1 MITLRGHKTI
11 MYNSSCVK
19 YTVLTPIKIF
29 QISKA
34 TEVFELLKLVLGTLL
49 SSRAASNIIR
59 KKTEFKWN
67 EF

>member
-11 MYNSSCVK
+11 MYNNSCVK

-34 TEVFELLKLVLGTLL
+34 IEVFELLKLVLGTLL
-49 SSRAASNIIR
+49 PSRAASNIIR
-59 KKTEFKWN
+59 KTEFKWN